1 MNHHYLMFG
10 RDQIEKL
17 IPQRAPMM
25 MVDGLLSSDELST
38 ISSLTILDSNLFV
51 QNGFLQE
58 PGIMENM
65 AQTAALR
72 AGYHAQLEGK
82 EPSVGF
88 IGAIKR
94 LHIEQLPKINQQ
106 LVTQIDLVNELMGAM
121 IVHATTRVDG
131 QIIAEADL
139 SIFLSKTTNNTTS

>member
-1 MNHHYLMFG
+1 MNYQYLMSG
-10 RDQIEKL
+10 KEQMEQL
-17 IPQRAPMM
+17 IPQRTPMI
-25 MVDGLLSSDELST
+25 MVDGLLSSDKQST
-38 ISSLTILDSNLFV
+38 TSSLTVLQENIFV

-58 PGIMENM
+58 PGLMENM

-88 IGAIKR
+88 IGSIKR
-94 LHIEQLPKINQQ
+94 LHIERLPKVNQQ
-106 LVTQIDLVNELMGAM
+106 LITQIDLVNELMGAM
-121 IVHATTRVDG
+121 IVHATTHVDG

-139 SIFLSKTTNNTTS
+139 SIFLSKTTNNSAT

>member
-1 MNHHYLMFG
+1 
-10 RDQIEKL
+10 
-17 IPQRAPMM
+17 
-25 MVDGLLSSDELST
+25 
-38 ISSLTILDSNLFV
+38 
-51 QNGFLQE
+51 
-58 PGIMENM
+58 MENM

-94 LHIEQLPKINQQ
+94 LYIEQLPKINQQ

-121 IVHATTRVDG
+121 IVHATTRVEE